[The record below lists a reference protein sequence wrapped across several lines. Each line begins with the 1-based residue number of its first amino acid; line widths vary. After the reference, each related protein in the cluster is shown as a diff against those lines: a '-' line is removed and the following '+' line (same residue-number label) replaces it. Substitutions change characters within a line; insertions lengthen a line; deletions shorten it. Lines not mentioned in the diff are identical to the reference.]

1 MPITN
6 TIDLDLITNSTVFH
20 TQLKMALRQVGLARL
35 AGTLVVETSETATA
49 LEKAMAQR
57 ESNIITGILQQQGI
71 TVNNNMPA
79 MTMPGQDTSR
89 ELKDFATMLVSS
101 AAWTLSLDDWRAEV
115 AAGTAGASVAG
126 AVAALF
132 ASLATVP
139 GS

>member
-6 TIDLDLITNSTVFH
+6 TIDLDLITNSAIFH

-49 LEKAMAQR
+49 LEKAMALR

-115 AAGTAGASVAG
+115 AAGTAGASVAN
-126 AVAALF
+126 AVAGLF
-132 ASLATVP
+132 AALATVP